1 VRQPQVVVPLATLA
15 AALALVAPVVLAG
28 RALVLAMAFLLEFLS
43 DGALPTLTAL
53 TRAPM
58 AVALDAT
65 TDLVRPTGL
74 AAGAPLV
81 LVHGLAAEGKDDP
94 RLRRAAQLLARA
106 GFDVAVP
113 TIPGLT
119 RGRLRPEDA
128 DPVVAALAARPGRAR
143 LVSVSVGAAP
153 AFLAAAH
160 PAVRDAVGFV
170 LALGP
175 HASAL
180 ELIRFHLT
188 GEYAWNGL
196 RGRVTH
202 DPEVTRAIIE
212 ANAELADPALRA
224 ALTTRQAPRVDA
236 ALAALP
242 EATRELITRLSPEHV
257 AGEIRAPIVLVH
269 GRDDPAV
276 PYTESLRLAA
286 ARPQGTRVVIVGAIT
301 HVDGGAT
308 GLAGAADL
316 ARLLGVVYALLTV
329 D

>member
-15 AALALVAPVVLAG
+15 AALVLVAPVVPAA
-28 RALVLAMAFLLEFLS
+28 RALVVALAFLLEFLS
-43 DGALPTLTAL
+43 DGSLPTLTAL
-53 TRAPM
+53 TRTPTAGT
-58 AVALDAT
+58 LDAT
-65 TDLVRPTGL
+65 TDRVRPTGL
-74 AAGAPLV
+74 AAVAPLV
-81 LVHGLAAEGKDDP
+81 LVHGLAPEGKDDP

-128 DPVVAALAARPGRAR
+128 APVVAALAARPGRAR

-160 PAVRDAVGFV
+160 PAVRDGVALL

-180 ELIRFHLT
+180 ELIRYHLT
-188 GEYAWNGL
+188 GEYAWNGV
-196 RGRVTH
+196 RGRVPH
-202 DPEVTRAIIE
+202 DPEVARSIIE
-212 ANAELADPALRA
+212 ANSELADPVLRL
-224 ALTTRQAPRVDA
+224 ALTTGEAPRVEA

-242 EATRELITRLSPEHV
+242 DATRELITRLSPERV

-286 ARPQGTRVVIVGAIT
+286 ARPEGTRVVIVGAIA
-301 HVDGGAT
+301 HVGRDAT
-308 GLAGAADL
+308 RLAGATDL